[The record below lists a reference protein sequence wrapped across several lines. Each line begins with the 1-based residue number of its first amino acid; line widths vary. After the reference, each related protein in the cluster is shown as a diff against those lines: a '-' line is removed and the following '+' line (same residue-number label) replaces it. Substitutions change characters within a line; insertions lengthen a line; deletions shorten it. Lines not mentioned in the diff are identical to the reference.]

1 MLFNICTGGADED
14 RVSWKVYNLKW
25 TMYSALFF

>member
-1 MLFNICTGGADED
+1 MLFNICGADED

-25 TMYSALFF
+25 TMYSVLFF